1 MLHSRLA
8 VLALGTTVMLTG
20 CFTTSADYQRDA
32 EKYID
37 SDVADVVGAEFV
49 SVACEEPRTQD
60 VGEHFLCTAV
70 DRDGG
75 EWEFDVEITAKNE
88 FTVNESRKPA
98 RG

>member
-60 VGEHFLCTAV
+60 VGEHFACSAV
-70 DRDGG
+70 DGDGG
-75 EWEFDVEITAKNE
+75 DWVFDLVISAKNE
-88 FTVNESRKPA
+88 FTVNLD
-98 RG
+98 RGP